1 MSAVRDPRATL
12 ECPGLRVRRVRQAH
26 LGPREPPDLRLRQE
40 PNSQPESPAPREA
53 RPPRQSKA
61 HKDRKVR
68 RAPKEL
74 QGCVGPLVLRARQGF
89 ESVPCSFL

>member
-12 ECPGLRVRRVRQAH
+12 GRPGLRAHRVHQAFRAPLDLRVRQ
-26 LGPREPPDLRLRQE
+26 D
-40 PNSQPESPAPREA
+40 PNSLPERPAPREA

-61 HKDRKVR
+61 HKDPKVR

-74 QGCVGPLVLRARQGF
+74 QGCVGPLGLRARQGF
-89 ESVPCSFL
+89 ESVPSSFP